1 MLLKEEN
8 KGLKIIKFVVI
19 GFVLVFAGV
28 LTLSLFPPMIFLI
41 LAGLSLYNIIREKN
55 KSEQLRRVCTY
66 AVNARISNIKLHEG
80 MDPFN
85 NYNTIS
91 KRIAVYDFMFNG
103 QYFQSKSRDHF
114 YNSGNV
120 QIGSYMTIYTNPNN
134 PLEIYEPEQEAI
146 RLKRGRS
153 IYILIMVIGIVT
165 AIAVTAL
172 MLK

>member
-66 AVNARISNIKLHEG
+66 AVNARIL
-80 MDPFN
+80 
-85 NYNTIS
+85 
-91 KRIAVYDFMFNG
+91 
-103 QYFQSKSRDHF
+103 
-114 YNSGNV
+114 
-120 QIGSYMTIYTNPNN
+120 SYMKEWIHSIITI
-134 PLEIYEPEQEAI
+134 LFQKE
-146 RLKRGRS
+146 
-153 IYILIMVIGIVT
+153 
-165 AIAVTAL
+165 
-172 MLK
+172 